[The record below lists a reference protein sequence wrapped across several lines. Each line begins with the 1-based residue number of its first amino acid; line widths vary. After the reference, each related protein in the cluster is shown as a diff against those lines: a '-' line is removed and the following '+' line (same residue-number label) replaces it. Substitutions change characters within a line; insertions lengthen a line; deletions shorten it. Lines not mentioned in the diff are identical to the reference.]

1 MPALI
6 ELALVW
12 IAWCVLHSVLV
23 AGPVRRFLE
32 RWLGKRARAYRLLYN
47 LFALVTLVPVF
58 LFAWSVSGPADF
70 DWWGASLP
78 VSVLLFLLSLALFR
92 AGARAYDLST
102 FLGVRQ
108 LRNRRG
114 GSATVTPGGEAG
126 KPIPGGTGLH
136 ATGGI
141 SRQGILGAVR
151 HPWYTAGILLLWVGP
166 KSAAGLVTAGVLTLY
181 LVVGAHVEERRLVK
195 DFGEEY
201 RRYRREVSMFLPF
214 RWVRGRRTGATGP
227 E

>member
-23 AGPVRRFLE
+23 AGPARRSLE
-32 RWLGKRARAYRLLYN
+32 RGLGARASVYRLLYN

-58 LFAWSVSGPADF
+58 LYARSVTGPVIF
-70 DWWGASLP
+70 DWGGASLP
-78 VSVLLFLLSLALFR
+78 VGAVLFLLSLALFR

-108 LRNRRG
+108 IRNRHS
-114 GSATVTPGGEAG
+114 GSATVTSGGETG

-141 SRQGILGAVR
+141 SRRGILGAVR

-181 LVVGAHVEERRLVK
+181 LLVGAHVEERRLVQ

-201 RRYRREVSMFLPF
+201 RRYRREVSMFLPL
-214 RWVRGRRTGATGP
+214 RWLRGRRRGATGP
-227 E
+227 R